1 MKVEKVPK
9 LTPPYT
15 CVTLLGIAG
24 FLQGADGVH
33 PLDLQGDFS
42 KYNKRWQSCIE

>member
-24 FLQGADGVH
+24 GLHG
-33 PLDLQGDFS
+33 LTE
-42 KYNKRWQSCIE
+42 RI